1 MYDDSTYYL
10 DGKDVIWIYGEDTG
24 YVYPGEDTTATMEGI
39 EPNDINAPFA
49 FPTPLPEEGKSVI
62 YITPG
67 VISKNITKNIFG
79 LNLADMFNV
88 YNLPDQISSE
98 EQWNWLLQMQPQ
110 VLRIPSGSPSMFS
123 HLLPYKDAIADGD
136 LDDVLGLGYDIYEI
150 ARYFDRTDGFM
161 HYPTS
166 LQKSLVQIMNL
177 ELEDWI
183 SEENI
188 KFYSVSAI
196 DTINNNTKLVPT

>member
-110 VLRIPSGSPSMFS
+110 VLRIP
-123 HLLPYKDAIADGD
+123 
-136 LDDVLGLGYDIYEI
+136 
-150 ARYFDRTDGFM
+150 
-161 HYPTS
+161 
-166 LQKSLVQIMNL
+166 
-177 ELEDWI
+177 
-183 SEENI
+183 
-188 KFYSVSAI
+188 
-196 DTINNNTKLVPT
+196 

>member
-24 YVYPGEDTTATMEGI
+24 YVYPGEDTAATMEGF
-39 EPNDINAPFA
+39 EPNDINASFA

-123 HLLPYKDAIADGD
+123 HLLPYKNS
-136 LDDVLGLGYDIYEI
+136 
-150 ARYFDRTDGFM
+150 R
-161 HYPTS
+161 
-166 LQKSLVQIMNL
+166 
-177 ELEDWI
+177 
-183 SEENI
+183 
-188 KFYSVSAI
+188 
-196 DTINNNTKLVPT
+196 